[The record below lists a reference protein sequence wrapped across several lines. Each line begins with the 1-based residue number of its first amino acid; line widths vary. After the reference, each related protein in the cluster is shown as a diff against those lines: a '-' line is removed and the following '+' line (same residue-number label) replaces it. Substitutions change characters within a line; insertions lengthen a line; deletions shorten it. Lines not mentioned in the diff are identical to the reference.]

1 MFSGKLIS
9 AEQCYTFGM
18 MVGALGIVFSF
29 IINASLPN
37 ISLASLIVGVLL
49 ICTSAAGS
57 IYVLYKGQKNLTERR
72 ETV

>member
-1 MFSGKLIS
+1 MITV
-9 AEQCYTFGM
+9 EQCYTFG